1 VGQEDEWLVMKLLL
15 VDDNPDMLMA
25 LGHLLRR
32 EFLIVGALTTG
43 TSVLS
48 QVDELNPDIIL
59 LDVALGDLNGF
70 QVAERLKRQA
80 CPSKI
85 VFLSAHENSEFL
97 RAASDIGASGYVF
110 KSQIGR
116 DLIKALQTVTTG
128 GRFFPTSKN

>member
-1 VGQEDEWLVMKLLL
+1 MKLLL

-85 VFLSAHENSEFL
+85 VFLSAHENTEFL
-97 RAASDIGASGYVF
+97 RAAADIGASGYVF

>member
-1 VGQEDEWLVMKLLL
+1 MKLLL

-32 EFLIVGALTTG
+32 EFLIVGALSTG

-70 QVAERLKRQA
+70 QVAERLKRRA

-97 RAASDIGASGYVF
+97 RAAADLGASGYVF
-110 KSQIGR
+110 KSQISR
-116 DLIKALQTVTTG
+116 DLVKALQTVTTG
-128 GRFFPTSKN
+128 GQFFPHSKN